1 MRPLHPLDYV
11 ASQPHSARGP
21 LIVDIEFAKRCARCH
36 HLQLLLLFA
45 TVWIKGK
52 CQVGGTMRS
61 FLTLDDADLS
71 GKTVLVRVDVNSP
84 LNPETNEFLDD
95 ARLRAIMPTLRTLG
109 SSKVVLLAHQSRPG
123 KSDFTSMERHAEL
136 MSVLL
141 GRNVEF
147 IPDVCGE
154 IALTAIR
161 GMNNGDM
168 LFLDNV
174 RGWHE
179 ETDMKKASLDELG
192 ASEIVQKLASVSDA
206 YVCDAFA
213 CAHRNSPTISGFGT
227 VLPSYAG
234 KLIQHELDTLGS
246 AVENPPR
253 PYTVILGGIKCD
265 DSLDIA
271 CNLLER
277 GVVDNILPVGVV
289 GNLMLWASGKKLG
302 NENEGFIQDGLG
314 SAFER
319 TWNMANWIVENHLD
333 KLKLP
338 IDLAIEVE
346 DKRVPLLVEDL
357 PTEYPIYDIGIG
369 TLMKIRPSI
378 MDAKCVLWNGP
389 ASYFE
394 KSIFAFGTIEIL
406 NSCVE
411 SDAFVIIGGGHTGT
425 LVNQRGAN
433 DKVGHNSTGGGSC
446 LTFLAGKRMPAIES
460 LELSAQKFR

>member
-1 MRPLHPLDYV
+1 
-11 ASQPHSARGP
+11 
-21 LIVDIEFAKRCARCH
+21 
-36 HLQLLLLFA
+36 
-45 TVWIKGK
+45 
-52 CQVGGTMRS
+52 MRS

-84 LNPETNEFLDD
+84 LNPVTNEFLDD
-95 ARLRAIMPTLRTLG
+95 ARLRAIMPTLRRLG

-123 KSDFTSMERHAEL
+123 KSDFTSMKRHAEL

-147 IPDVCGE
+147 IPDICGD
-154 IALTAIR
+154 IALAAIR
-161 GMNNGDM
+161 RMNNGDM

-174 RGWHE
+174 RGWDE
-179 ETDMKKASLDELG
+179 EISMKEASLDEL
-192 ASEIVQKLASVSDA
+192 ANSEIVQKLASVADA

-213 CAHRNSPTISGFGT
+213 CAHRNSPTISGFGS

-234 KLIQHELDTLGS
+234 KLIQHELETLGS

-277 GVVDNILPVGVV
+277 EVVDNVLPVGVV
-289 GNLMLWASGKKLG
+289 GNLMLWASGKELG
-302 NENEGFIQDGLG
+302 KENEKFIQEGLG
-314 SAFER
+314 SEFNR
-319 TWNMANWIVENHLD
+319 TWEMANWIVENHLD

-346 DKRVPLLVEDL
+346 NNRVPLLVQDL
-357 PTEYPIYDIGIG
+357 PTKYPIYDIGIG
-369 TLMKIRPSI
+369 TLMKIRPAI
-378 MDAKCVLWNGP
+378 MEAKCVLWNGP

-411 SDAFVIIGGGHTGT
+411 SDALVIIGGGHTGT

-460 LELSAQKFR
+460 LKASAQKFHETS